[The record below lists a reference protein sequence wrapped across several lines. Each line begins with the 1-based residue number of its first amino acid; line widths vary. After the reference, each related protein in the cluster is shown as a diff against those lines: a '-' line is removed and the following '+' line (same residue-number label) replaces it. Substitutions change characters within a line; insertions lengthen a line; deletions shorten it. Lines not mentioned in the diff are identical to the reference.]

1 MSSTHNDHQY
11 TDGSDQFAADQEIA
25 PGITRRSFMAA
36 LGIGAGVAAA
46 PMSAVSAAKAKRP
59 KAPNVA
65 TAPAPSS
72 VASAAAPSTAVPSTV
87 APSANGDG
95 ILVMVTLYGGNDGL
109 NTVVPFTDP
118 AYLAA
123 RPNVAVSPDQALR
136 LDANFGLHPSLVGV
150 KALFDQ
156 KRLAI
161 VQGVGYPQPN
171 RSHFRSMDIWQTAR
185 PVEVTNTGWLGR
197 WHDATGPDPLRMINI
212 GGSMPRFMIGTKGA
226 GANLNPGK
234 LTLPG
239 GVAGER
245 ALTSLGRNA
254 ENTAALGAWGA
265 RIAGS
270 NADLLRVKNT
280 YAPLINTTADATGG
294 GTNLEG
300 EGYNSLTRDLLEV
313 AQLINAGAPAR
324 VYGASL
330 GGFDTHA
337 SEIETHARLMS
348 YVDQALTQFYAAV
361 SSNPRGQKVTLM
373 VYSEFGRRVA
383 INGSFG
389 TDHGTAGPVLVLGPQ
404 VKGGLYGQPASL
416 TDLDDGDLKFTT
428 DFRSV
433 YATVLGSTLGIDPSA
448 ALGGNFPAL
457 GFL

>member
-1 MSSTHNDHQY
+1 M
-11 TDGSDQFAADQEIA
+11 A

-36 LGIGAGVAAA
+36 LGLGAGAAAVPLSPASAVAAKKPKTQTSAAAA
-46 PMSAVSAAKAKRP
+46 PNP
-59 KAPNVA
+59 K
-65 TAPAPSS
+65 PA
-72 VASAAAPSTAVPSTV
+72 
-87 APSANGDG
+87 SANGDG

-109 NTVVPFTDP
+109 NTVVPFADP

-123 RPNVAVSPDQALR
+123 RQNVAINPDQALR
-136 LDANFGLHPSLVGV
+136 LDGAIGLHPSLSGL
-150 KALFDQ
+150 KGLFDQ
-156 KRLAI
+156 KHLAVI
-161 VQGVGYPQPN
+161 LGVGYPQPN

-185 PVEVTNTGWLGR
+185 PTEVTNTGWLGR
-197 WHDATGPDPLRMINI
+197 WHDATGPDALRMINV
-212 GGSMPRFMIGTKGA
+212 GGSMPRYMIGTKGS

-234 LTLPG
+234 LNLPG
-239 GVAGER
+239 GPLGEK
-245 ALTSLGRNA
+245 AIANIGRNA
-254 ENTAALGAWGA
+254 ENTAALGPWGA
-265 RIAGS
+265 RIAAS

-280 YAPLINTTADATGG
+280 YAPLLNMSTDAAGG

-337 SEIETHARLMS
+337 TEIETHAKLMS
-348 YVDQALTQFYAAV
+348 YVDQALTRFYATIAG
-361 SSNPRGQKVTLM
+361 NPRGQKVTLV

-383 INGSFG
+383 VNGSFG
-389 TDHGTAGPVLVLGPQ
+389 TDHGTAGPVIVLGPQ
-404 VKGGLYGQPASL
+404 VKGGLYGQPPSL

-433 YATVLGSTLGIDPSA
+433 YSTVLGATLGLDPAA
-448 ALGGNFPAL
+448 ALGSSFPAL